1 MHRLGVALKRL
12 LAILVVAVS
21 VSALCIALVGCSSL
35 QEQSSQQESN
45 TAQAQQGSGDQQ
57 DSDAQAQKEKKV
69 DYTTGVHRL
78 KVVLSGFEDRPLTI
92 EVYSD
97 SAKKSVRKIASL
109 IDSGYY
115 LDKPIFEIMK
125 DMYVK
130 VGNPTQDNTNLI
142 TGEYEDSGVSNS
154 NSLRRGTIALSRAE
168 DGQQSDASSF
178 IICLS
183 DLSYLDGKYAGF
195 GKVTEGMDV
204 IDEIV
209 EHLDAADEN
218 WHIRTDEQGKVLNED
233 MPKIS
238 SIEWID

>member
-1 MHRLGVALKRL
+1 MKRL
-12 LAILVVAVS
+12 LAILAVAVS
-21 VSALCIALVGCSSL
+21 VCALCVALVGCSSQ
-35 QEQSSQQESN
+35 QEQSSQQESS
-45 TAQAQQGSGDQQ
+45 TAQAQQGSGDQKG
-57 DSDAQAQKEKKV
+57 SDDQAGKKI
-69 DYTTGVHRL
+69 DYTTGIHRL

-115 LDKPIFEIMK
+115 LNKPIFEIMK

-130 VGNPTQDNTNLI
+130 IGNPTQDNSNLI
-142 TGEYEDSGVSNS
+142 TGEYEESGVNNS

-195 GKVTEGMDV
+195 GKVTDGMDV

-209 EHLDAADEN
+209 EHLDAADDN
-218 WHIRTDEQGKVLNED
+218 WHIMTDDQGRVLNED
-233 MPKIS
+233 MPEIS

>member
-1 MHRLGVALKRL
+1 MKRL
-12 LAILVVAVS
+12 LAILAVAVS
-21 VSALCIALVGCSSL
+21 VCALCVALVGCSSQ
-35 QEQSSQQESN
+35 QEQSSQQESS
-45 TAQAQQGSGDQQ
+45 TAQAQQGSGDQEG
-57 DSDAQAQKEKKV
+57 SDGQAGKKI
-69 DYTTGVHRL
+69 DYTTGIHRL

-115 LDKPIFEIMK
+115 LNKPIFEIMK

-130 VGNPTQDNTNLI
+130 IGNPTQDNSNLI
-142 TGEYEDSGVSNS
+142 TGEYEESGVNNS

-195 GKVTEGMDV
+195 GKVTDGMDV

-209 EHLDAADEN
+209 EHLDAADDN
-218 WHIRTDEQGKVLNED
+218 WHIMTDDQGRVLNED
-233 MPKIS
+233 MPEIS

>member
-1 MHRLGVALKRL
+1 MKRL
-12 LAILVVAVS
+12 LAILAVAVS
-21 VSALCIALVGCSSL
+21 VCALCVALVGCSSQ
-35 QEQSSQQESN
+35 QEQSSQQGSS
-45 TAQAQQGSGDQQ
+45 TAQAQQGSGDQKG
-57 DSDAQAQKEKKV
+57 SDDQAGKKKI
-69 DYTTGVHRL
+69 DYTTGIHRL

-115 LDKPIFEIMK
+115 LNKPIFEIMK

-130 VGNPTQDNTNLI
+130 IGNPTQDNSNLI
-142 TGEYEDSGVSNS
+142 TGEYEESGVNNS

-195 GKVTEGMDV
+195 GKVTDGMDV

-209 EHLDAADEN
+209 EHLDAADDN
-218 WHIRTDEQGKVLNED
+218 WHIMTDDQGRVLNED
-233 MPKIS
+233 MPEIS

>member
-1 MHRLGVALKRL
+1 MKRL
-12 LAILVVAVS
+12 LAILAVAVS
-21 VSALCIALVGCSSL
+21 VCALCVALVGCSSQ
-35 QEQSSQQESN
+35 QEQSSQQESS
-45 TAQAQQGSGDQQ
+45 TAQAQQGSGNQKGSDDQ
-57 DSDAQAQKEKKV
+57 AGKKI
-69 DYTTGVHRL
+69 DYTTGIHRL

-115 LDKPIFEIMK
+115 LNKPIFEIMK

-130 VGNPTQDNTNLI
+130 IGNPTQDNSNLI
-142 TGEYEDSGVSNS
+142 TGEYEESGVNNS

-195 GKVTEGMDV
+195 GKVTDGMDV

-209 EHLDAADEN
+209 EHLDAADDN
-218 WHIRTDEQGKVLNED
+218 WHIMTDDQGRVLNED
-233 MPKIS
+233 MPEIS

>member
-1 MHRLGVALKRL
+1 MKRL
-12 LAILVVAVS
+12 LAILAVAVS
-21 VSALCIALVGCSSL
+21 VCALCVALVGCSSQ
-35 QEQSSQQESN
+35 QEQSSQQESS
-45 TAQAQQGSGDQQ
+45 TAQAQQGSGDQKG
-57 DSDAQAQKEKKV
+57 SDDQAGKKI
-69 DYTTGVHRL
+69 DYTTGIHRL

-97 SAKKSVRKIASL
+97 SAKKSVRKIVSL

-115 LDKPIFEIMK
+115 LNKPIFEIMK

-130 VGNPTQDNTNLI
+130 IGNPTQDNSNLI
-142 TGEYEDSGVSNS
+142 TGEYEESGVNNS

-195 GKVTEGMDV
+195 GKVTDGMDV

-209 EHLDAADEN
+209 EHLDAADDN
-218 WHIRTDEQGKVLNED
+218 WHIMTDDQGRVLNED
-233 MPKIS
+233 MPEIS

>member
-1 MHRLGVALKRL
+1 MKRL
-12 LAILVVAVS
+12 LAILAVAVS
-21 VSALCIALVGCSSL
+21 VCALCVALVGCSSQ
-35 QEQSSQQESN
+35 QEQSSQQESS
-45 TAQAQQGSGDQQ
+45 TAQAQQGSGDQKGSN
-57 DSDAQAQKEKKV
+57 DQAGKKI
-69 DYTTGVHRL
+69 DYTTGIHRL

-115 LDKPIFEIMK
+115 LNKPIFEIMK

-130 VGNPTQDNTNLI
+130 IGNPTQDNSNLI
-142 TGEYEDSGVSNS
+142 TGEYEESGVNNS

-195 GKVTEGMDV
+195 GKVTDGMDV

-209 EHLDAADEN
+209 EHLDAADDN
-218 WHIRTDEQGKVLNED
+218 WHIMTDDQGRVLNED
-233 MPKIS
+233 MPEIS

>member
-1 MHRLGVALKRL
+1 MKRL
-12 LAILVVAVS
+12 LAILAVAVS
-21 VSALCIALVGCSSL
+21 VCALCVALVGCSSQ
-35 QEQSSQQESN
+35 QEQSSQQESS
-45 TAQAQQGSGDQQ
+45 TAQAEQGSGDQKG
-57 DSDAQAQKEKKV
+57 SDDQAGKKI
-69 DYTTGVHRL
+69 DYTTGIHRL

-97 SAKKSVRKIASL
+97 SAKKSVRKIVSL

-115 LDKPIFEIMK
+115 LNKPIFEIMK

-130 VGNPTQDNTNLI
+130 IGNPTQDNSNLI
-142 TGEYEDSGVSNS
+142 TGEYEESGVNNS

-195 GKVTEGMDV
+195 GKVTDGMDV

-209 EHLDAADEN
+209 EHLDAADDN
-218 WHIRTDEQGKVLNED
+218 WHIMTDDQGRVLNED
-233 MPKIS
+233 MPEIS

>member
-1 MHRLGVALKRL
+1 MKRL
-12 LAILVVAVS
+12 LAILAVAVS
-21 VSALCIALVGCSSL
+21 VCALCVALVGCSSQ
-35 QEQSSQQESN
+35 QEQSSQQESS
-45 TAQAQQGSGDQQ
+45 TAQAQQGSGGQKGSDDQ
-57 DSDAQAQKEKKV
+57 AGKKI
-69 DYTTGVHRL
+69 DYTTGIHRL

-97 SAKKSVRKIASL
+97 SAKKSVRKIVSL

-115 LDKPIFEIMK
+115 LNKPIFEIMK

-130 VGNPTQDNTNLI
+130 IGNPTQDNSNLI
-142 TGEYEDSGVSNS
+142 TGEYEESGVNNS

-195 GKVTEGMDV
+195 GKVTDGMDV

-209 EHLDAADEN
+209 EHLDAADDN
-218 WHIRTDEQGKVLNED
+218 WHIMTDDQGRVLNED
-233 MPKIS
+233 MPEIS

>member
-1 MHRLGVALKRL
+1 MKRL
-12 LAILVVAVS
+12 LAILAVAVS
-21 VSALCIALVGCSSL
+21 VCALCVALVGCSSQ
-35 QEQSSQQESN
+35 QEQSSQQESS
-45 TAQAQQGSGDQQ
+45 TAQAQQGPGDQKG
-57 DSDAQAQKEKKV
+57 SDDQAGKKKI
-69 DYTTGVHRL
+69 DYTTGIHRL

-115 LDKPIFEIMK
+115 LNKPIFEIMK

-130 VGNPTQDNTNLI
+130 IGNSTQDNSNLI
-142 TGEYEDSGVSNS
+142 TGEYEESGVNNS

-195 GKVTEGMDV
+195 GKVTDGMDV

-209 EHLDAADEN
+209 EHLDAADDN
-218 WHIRTDEQGKVLNED
+218 WHIMTDDQGRVLNED
-233 MPKIS
+233 MPEIS

>member
-1 MHRLGVALKRL
+1 MKRL
-12 LAILVVAVS
+12 LAILAVAVS
-21 VSALCIALVGCSSL
+21 VCALCVALVGCSSQ
-35 QEQSSQQESN
+35 QEQSSQQESS
-45 TAQAQQGSGDQQ
+45 TAQAQQGSGDQKG
-57 DSDAQAQKEKKV
+57 SDDQAGKKKI
-69 DYTTGVHRL
+69 DYTTGIHRL

-115 LDKPIFEIMK
+115 LNKPIFEIMK

-130 VGNPTQDNTNLI
+130 IGNSTQDNSNLI
-142 TGEYEDSGVSNS
+142 TGEYEESGVNNS

-195 GKVTEGMDV
+195 GKVTDGMDV

-209 EHLDAADEN
+209 EHLDAADDN
-218 WHIRTDEQGKVLNED
+218 WHIMTDDQGRVLNED
-233 MPKIS
+233 MPEIS

>member
-1 MHRLGVALKRL
+1 MKRL
-12 LAILVVAVS
+12 LAILAVAVS
-21 VSALCIALVGCSSL
+21 VCALCVALVGCSSQ
-35 QEQSSQQESN
+35 QEQSSQQESS
-45 TAQAQQGSGDQQ
+45 TAQAQQGSGDQKG
-57 DSDAQAQKEKKV
+57 SDDQADKKI
-69 DYTTGVHRL
+69 DYTTGIHRL

-115 LDKPIFEIMK
+115 LNKPIFEIMK

-130 VGNPTQDNTNLI
+130 IGNPTQDNSNLI
-142 TGEYEDSGVSNS
+142 TGEYEESGVNNS

-195 GKVTEGMDV
+195 GKVTDGMDV

-209 EHLDAADEN
+209 EHLDAADDN
-218 WHIRTDEQGKVLNED
+218 WHIMTDDQGRVLNED
-233 MPKIS
+233 MPEIS

>member
-1 MHRLGVALKRL
+1 MKRL
-12 LAILVVAVS
+12 LAILAVAVS
-21 VSALCIALVGCSSL
+21 VCALCVALVGCSSQ
-35 QEQSSQQESN
+35 QEQSSQQESS
-45 TAQAQQGSGDQQ
+45 TAQAQQGSGDQKGSN
-57 DSDAQAQKEKKV
+57 DQAGKKI
-69 DYTTGVHRL
+69 DYTTGIHRL

-115 LDKPIFEIMK
+115 LNKPIFEIMK

-130 VGNPTQDNTNLI
+130 IGNPTQDNSNLI
-142 TGEYEDSGVSNS
+142 TGEYEESGVNNS

-195 GKVTEGMDV
+195 GKVTDGMDV

-209 EHLDAADEN
+209 EHLDAADDN
-218 WHIRTDEQGKVLNED
+218 WHIMTDDQGRVLNKD
-233 MPKIS
+233 MPEIS